1 MGISSILGAVLKN
14 VSWEK
19 IARMAMEYG
28 PELYRQ
34 AKERFQNETEPAA
47 ETAVETELQERIVR
61 LEKLLLEQE
70 TVIRDQAA
78 KNIGLQEQCAALER
92 RLFIFK
98 ISCGTLLSTAL
109 IMLVLLL
116 K

>member
-1 MGISSILGAVLKN
+1 MGISLILGTVLKN

-34 AKERFQNETEPAA
+34 AKERFQHEGENAA
-47 ETAVETELQERIVR
+47 ESPVETELQERIVR

-70 TVIRDQAA
+70 TVIREQAA
-78 KNIGLQEQCAALER
+78 KNISLDERCALLES
-92 RLFIFK
+92 RLLIFK
-98 ISCGTLLSTAL
+98 VSSGILFLAVL
-109 IMLVLLL
+109 IMLVPLL